1 MKTLHL
7 LLLWCVATSATAQ
20 NFSLRGNVSDA
31 KSGQPVPQARVE
43 LLRGR
48 DTTATRTNALT
59 AADGRF
65 ALVPRRAGEYTL
77 RVSCLGYRP
86 QSRKVRLTGNR
97 PRIDTLHI
105 RLAPDD
111 IMLSEATVTAL
122 SRLLTVKK
130 DTMEFHT
137 SALRLP
143 PGSSLSVAIKQ
154 LPGFELDKD
163 GKLTYLG
170 KEVKSVLVGGKEFF
184 GDIQTAL
191 ANMPAD
197 AVENISTY
205 EKTDEAKQFSG
216 RKDND
221 KGTVI
226 DLKIKKEYLASWNIN
241 ADMAYGTE
249 ERYLAK
255 GFASTFTDRRRLAL
269 FGSVNNVSENQQV
282 DDNGNWR
289 YYVSPYNGLYTYRK
303 AGGLLSWDNGKK
315 NTEAGMLRARLN
327 ADFTHNSGTHLS
339 HSNIETFQPDGSGQ
353 FSYNRVHT
361 DNTDRRFFAA
371 GSMSWNIDSLK
382 RLELGGDVMLSDR
395 PSRSSSIGSAYD
407 ERPLTDDPASG
418 LLDAEAPEELTRH
431 GIYSQRS
438 DVHATGEQS
447 EYQLNAVYTHMFV
460 KDKHGIEFSASVEGR
475 NDDRHTDRLYVY
487 RYLRPDAP
495 RPDLLN
501 RQYEAGK
508 SNRNDYNF
516 QANYYIKLNSQLS
529 LEAEYTAAH
538 TRNETDAPLYRLD
551 RYERYASALLP
562 VGARPSTADSLAA
575 VIDLDNS
582 RWKTFRATSN
592 KGRLALDGDYEK
604 LDFGLYLIMNGT
616 SEKLSLRQGDVLYP
630 SSRHTLYVSPGA
642 YLRWDFNKS
651 GNIRIRYQGDKSRP
665 DLETLLPVADSK
677 DEMNIRRNNP
687 HLKDSWTHWIN
698 IQGSYFNRERGDSY
712 GLYANFRQRINAVY
726 NTLTIDPVTGARVS
740 SQANTNGNY
749 FGYMMLST
757 EQPLD
762 TARHWTASIR
772 LSGNA
777 TRERSYIGTTPC
789 SVNKYGASLYS
800 SLRYRKGMWSVTLRA
815 GYDGSYSRYSGIA
828 GYNQN
833 GHTADINLAPQVEL
847 PFGMKVG
854 TDFGYFGRR
863 GYDDNLLNHD
873 QWLWNLNIS
882 QTFLRSK
889 ALTVRLEWVDMLRQ
903 RTSEYNVVTPVERY
917 FTRIENFLSYALLHV
932 VYNFNIKGKGKQ

>member
-1 MKTLHL
+1 MKALRL
-7 LLLWCVATSATAQ
+7 LLLWCIAISAAAQ

-31 KSGQPVPQARVE
+31 QSRQPVPRARVE
-43 LLRGR
+43 ILQGR
-48 DTTATRTNALT
+48 DTAALTSALT

-86 QSRKVRLTGNR
+86 QSRKVRLTGSR

-111 IMLSEATVTAL
+111 IVLSEATVTAL
-122 SRLLTVKK
+122 SRLLTVKE

-137 SALRLP
+137 DALRLP

-221 KGTVI
+221 KSTVI

-315 NTEAGMLRARLN
+315 NTEGGMLRARLN
-327 ADFTHNSGTHLS
+327 ADFTHNTGTHLS
-339 HSNIETFQPDGSGQ
+339 HGNTETFLPDGSGQ
-353 FSYNRVHT
+353 FSYDRVRRN
-361 DNTDRRFFAA
+361 NTDRRFFAA

-382 RLELGGDVMLSDR
+382 RLDLGGDVTLSDG

-407 ERPLTDDPASG
+407 ERPSTDDPASG
-418 LLDAEAPEELTRH
+418 LHDAEAPEELKAH

-438 DVHATGEQS
+438 DERATGERS
-447 EYQLNAVYTHMFV
+447 EYRLSAGYTHMFV
-460 KDKHGIEFSASVEGR
+460 KDKHGIEINARVEG
-475 NDDRHTDRLYVY
+475 NDNDRHTDRLYLY

-495 RPDLLN
+495 RPDLFN

-508 SNRNDYNF
+508 GNRNDYKF
-516 QANYYIKLNSQLS
+516 RAGYYLKLNSQLS
-529 LEAEYTAAH
+529 LEAGYEASH
-538 TRNETDAPLYRLD
+538 TRQKADAPLYRLD

-582 RWKTFRATSN
+582 RWKTYRTTSN
-592 KGRLALDGDYEK
+592 KGTLALGGDYGK
-604 LDFGLYLIMNGT
+604 VDFRLYLDVNGQ
-616 SEKLSLRQGDVLYP
+616 SEKLSLRQGDDFYP
-630 SSRHTLYVSPGA
+630 SSRHTLYVTPIVNLKWNFVKGG
-642 YLRWDFNKS
+642 D
-651 GNIRIRYQGDKSRP
+651 IRIRYEGYKSRP
-665 DLETLLPVADSK
+665 DLESLLPIADSK
-677 DEMNIRRNNP
+677 NEMNIRRNNP
-687 HLKDSWTHWIN
+687 HLKDSWTNWIN
-698 IQGSYFNRERGDSY
+698 LQASYFNRERGDSY
-712 GLYANFRQRINAVY
+712 GLYANFSHYSNAVY
-726 NTLTIDPVTGARVS
+726 NTLAIDPVTGARVS

-749 FGYMMLST
+749 SGYMMLST

-772 LSGNA
+772 LSGLA
-777 TRERSYIGTTPC
+777 RRERSYIGTTPC
-789 SVNKYGASLYS
+789 SVNNYGTSLYS
-800 SLRYRKGMWSVTLRA
+800 SLRYRNGIWSATLRA

-828 GYNQN
+828 GYDQN
-833 GHTADINLAPQVEL
+833 GHTYDINLAPQVEL

-854 TDFGYFGRR
+854 TDFGLWGRR
-863 GYDDNLLNHD
+863 GYDDDLLNHD

-889 ALTVRLEWVDMLRQ
+889 ALTVRFEWVDILRQ
-903 RTSEYNVVTPVERY
+903 RTSELNTNAPYERY
-917 FTRIENFLSYALLHV
+917 FMRIENFLSYALLHV
-932 VYNFNIKGKGKQ
+932 VYNFNIKGKGRS